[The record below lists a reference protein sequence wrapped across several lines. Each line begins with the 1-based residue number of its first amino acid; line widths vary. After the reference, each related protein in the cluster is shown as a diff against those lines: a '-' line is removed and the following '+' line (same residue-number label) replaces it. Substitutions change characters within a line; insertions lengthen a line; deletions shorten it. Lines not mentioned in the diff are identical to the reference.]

1 MVNITFVEQDGTRH
15 EAKVNVGDDLM
26 HAALDNNIDGVIGEC
41 GGASAC
47 ATCHVYLEP
56 RIIDLLPTPDP
67 NEREMLDFTVAPQ
80 GDTSRLGCQVEVN
93 EAMAGMIVTLPSN
106 QV

>member
-1 MVNITFVEQDGTRH
+1 MINITFVEQDGTRH
-15 EAKVNVGDDLM
+15 EVKVNAGDDLM

-41 GGASAC
+41 GGACAC

-56 RIIDLLPTPDP
+56 RIVELLPPP
-67 NEREMLDFTVAPQ
+67 NSNELEMLDFTVSM
-80 GDTSRLGCQVEVN
+80 GDDASRLGCQVRITKIME
-93 EAMAGMIVTLPSN
+93 GMIVQLPEK